1 MNLVLK
7 YLNTFITL
15 FVRII
20 WKSVLSNRYIKR
32 RTQAEV
38 KQGDDSMC
46 FCISSN
52 IFHSLYCTLNWLTV
66 KNKTFLNKK
75 ANKLACMFPRH
86 LIERFVFWLIIC
98 IYTKTHLK
106 QLHGYRFNLWIMYL
120 ELSFFENLLFR
131 FTILDKTG
139 IHYRM
144 LNRPKGPAV
153 WVTLNTF
160 HSKLISILNSPC
172 NFFCLIH
179 RNRYKCYPIIILY
192 INIYKTHYFKI
203 IEYFT
208 YQMIL
213 MRAYLFW

>member
-1 MNLVLK
+1 ML
-7 YLNTFITL
+7 
-15 FVRII
+15 
-20 WKSVLSNRYIKR
+20 
-32 RTQAEV
+32 
-38 KQGDDSMC
+38 
-46 FCISSN
+46 
-52 IFHSLYCTLNWLTV
+52 
-66 KNKTFLNKK
+66 
-75 ANKLACMFPRH
+75 PRH

-106 QLHGYRFNLWIMYL
+106 QLHGYDYQVTDSTFGLCIWSYL
-120 ELSFFENLLFR
+120 SLKTYYFVYL
-131 FTILDKTG
+131 TILDKTG

-153 WVTLNTF
+153 WVTWNTF
-160 HSKLISILNSPC
+160 HLKFISILNSPF

-179 RNRYKCYPIIILY
+179 QNLPLYKCYPIIIVC
-192 INIYKTHYFKI
+192 INIYKTHYFEI